1 MHDRVL
7 LISPHPDDIAWSLG
21 VTVARLGA
29 AGALMSCV
37 TVFGCTRYAPSSPQH
52 GTLAASALRAREED
66 DWSALTGVRVKRCD
80 LPDAS
85 LRGFDDETEMG
96 PEPESEIVHH
106 VSARLRSA
114 IAEERPDLI
123 VAPLALGGHVDH
135 TATRRALRALDP
147 AVELLWYEDLP
158 YAADARP
165 ASAAWV
171 EVVAIGP
178 HWPAKEAGVRCFGSQ
193 LPDEVLP
200 VLRRHADGVAGERLL
215 ADAPGAVRRLRH
227 LLELEAARRA
237 KR

>member
-1 MHDRVL
+1 M
-7 LISPHPDDIAWSLG
+7 
-21 VTVARLGA
+21 
-29 AGALMSCV
+29 
-37 TVFGCTRYAPSSPQH
+37 
-52 GTLAASALRAREED
+52 
-66 DWSALTGVRVKRCD
+66 
-80 LPDAS
+80 
-85 LRGFDDETEMG
+85 RGFDDETEMG
-96 PEPESEIVHH
+96 PEPESEIVHR

-114 IAEERPDLI
+114 IDRGAARPV

-215 ADAPGAVRRLRH
+215 ADAPGAVLRLRH